1 MVERRAVPRVEPKR
15 PLQASVMMDQPAR
28 ILDISSRGAQIELA
42 AALQPS
48 GACDLRIRFA
58 EAEFAAR
65 ATVLRCRAWD
75 VGAGDGD
82 GLLYRAGLQFDE
94 LDPESLACL
103 STHVLYAEA

>member
-1 MVERRAVPRVEPKR
+1 MVERRAVPRIEPKQ
-15 PLQASVMMDQPAR
+15 PLAASVFIDQPAR

-42 AALQPS
+42 AALRPS

-65 ATVLRCRAWD
+65 AKVLRCRAWE
-75 VGAGDGD
+75 VGEDDHRGI
-82 GLLYRAGLQFDE
+82 LYRAGLQFDE

-103 STHVLYAEA
+103 SSNVLYAEA